1 MLTHREEKRDIPIVE
16 DVDVVVCGG
25 GPAGIAAAIACARQ
39 GARTRLIELHGS
51 LGGVWT
57 TGALSWIIDSA
68 DKPGIMAEITSRL
81 DARDARR
88 LRAPEGK
95 NYAYDVE
102 EMKLLLDEMCV
113 EAGVEVRLL
122 TRVVGAARDSENR
135 LSVVITE
142 SKSGREAWH
151 AKAFIDAT
159 GDGDLGA
166 LCGCGFD
173 VGHPET
179 GDVQPMSL
187 MALITGLQFDQ
198 IEPYVGGS
206 MAEPKQRLFA
216 LMEEIGVSPSYG
228 HPTLFRIRDNLFA
241 LMANHQYGVQCDD
254 ANAITEAM
262 IRARREVYTQVAALR
277 AHGGV
282 WSDMRVVSTGAQIG
296 IREGRRIHGRYEV
309 TGEDL
314 LQGARFEDAVCRVT
328 MGIDVHSTDPK
339 KTKIVEAKPHRS
351 QPYDIPLRAL
361 IARDVDGLLMA
372 GRCISGDFIAHSS
385 YRVTGNA
392 VAMGQAAGVC
402 AARAVLSDRLPH
414 EVPWCEVKSAL
425 DAINNAVCVNTNT
438 ASIGKRYGRKL
449 STTR

>member
-39 GARTRLIELHGS
+39 GVRTRLIELHGS

-113 EAGVEVRLL
+113 EVGVEIRLL

-151 AKAFIDAT
+151 AKVFIDAT

-179 GDVQPMSL
+179 GAVQPMSL

-206 MAEPKQRLFA
+206 MAEPKQRLSA

-262 IRARREVYTQVAALR
+262 IRARREVHTQVAALR

-314 LQGARFEDAVCRVT
+314 LRGARFEDAVCRVT

-402 AARAVLSDRLPH
+402 AARAALSDRLPH

-425 DAINNAVCVNTNT
+425 DAINRDCH
-438 ASIGKRYGRKL
+438 KGRK
-449 STTR
+449 

>member
-1 MLTHREEKRDIPIVE
+1 MLTYREEKRNIPIVE

-39 GARTRLIELHGS
+39 GARTRLIELHGC

-113 EAGVEVRLL
+113 EAGVEIRLL

-151 AKAFIDAT
+151 AKVFVDAT

-179 GDVQPMSL
+179 GAVQPMSL

-198 IEPYVGGS
+198 IESYVGGS
-206 MAEPKQRLFA
+206 MAEPKQRLSA

-241 LMANHQYGVQCDD
+241 LMANHQYGVKCDD

-262 IRARREVYTQVAALR
+262 IRARREIHTQVAALR

-282 WSDMRVVSTGAQIG
+282 WSDMRVVATGAQIG
-296 IREGRRIHGRYEV
+296 VREGRRIHGRYEV

-314 LQGARFEDAVCRVT
+314 LRGARFEDAVCRVT

-402 AARAVLSDRLPH
+402 AARAALSDKLPH
-414 EVPWCEVKSAL
+414 EVPWYEVKAAL
-425 DAINNAVCVNTNT
+425 DVINRDCH
-438 ASIGKRYGRKL
+438 KGRK
-449 STTR
+449 

>member
-1 MLTHREEKRDIPIVE
+1 MLTHREEKRNIPIVE

-25 GPAGIAAAIACARQ
+25 GPAGITAAIACARQ
-39 GARTRLIELHGS
+39 GARTRLIELHGC

-68 DKPGIMAEITSRL
+68 NKPGIMAEITSRL

-113 EAGVEVRLL
+113 EAGVEIRLL

-151 AKAFIDAT
+151 AKVFIDAT

-187 MALITGLQFDQ
+187 MALITGLHFDQ

-206 MAEPKQRLFA
+206 MAEPKQRLSA

-262 IRARREVYTQVAALR
+262 IRARREIHTQVAALR

-282 WSDMRVVSTGAQIG
+282 WSDMRVVATGAQIG
-296 IREGRRIHGRYEV
+296 VREGRRIHGRYEV

-314 LQGARFEDAVCRVT
+314 LRGARFEDAVCRVT

-402 AARAVLSDRLPH
+402 AARAALSDRLPH
-414 EVPWCEVKSAL
+414 EVPWCEVKAVL
-425 DAINNAVCVNTNT
+425 DVINRDCH
-438 ASIGKRYGRKL
+438 KGRK
-449 STTR
+449 

>member
-1 MLTHREEKRDIPIVE
+1 MLTYREKKRDIPIVE
-16 DVDVVVCGG
+16 NVDVVVCGG
-25 GPAGIAAAIACARQ
+25 GPAGIAVAIACARQ

-113 EAGVEVRLL
+113 EAGVDIRLL

-151 AKAFIDAT
+151 AKAFVDAT

-206 MAEPKQRLFA
+206 MTEPKQRLFA
-216 LMEEIGVSPSYG
+216 LMDEIGVSPSYG

-262 IRARREVYTQVAALR
+262 IRARREVHTQVAALR
-277 AHGGV
+277 TLGGV
-282 WSDMRVVSTGAQIG
+282 WSDMRVVATGAQIG

-314 LQGARFEDAVCRVT
+314 LRGARFEDAVCRVT

-351 QPYDIPLRAL
+351 RPYDIPLRAL

-402 AARAVLSDRLPH
+402 AARAALSDRLPH
-414 EVPWCEVKSAL
+414 EVPWCEVKKAL
-425 DAINNAVCVNTNT
+425 DVINGAVCVKTNIT
-438 ASIGKRYGRKL
+438 SNGNR
-449 STTR
+449 

>member
-1 MLTHREEKRDIPIVE
+1 MLIHREVKRDIPVVE
-16 DVDVVVCGG
+16 NVDVVVCGG

-39 GARTRLIELHGS
+39 GARTRLIELHGC

-68 DKPGIMAEITSRL
+68 DKPGIMAEIADWL
-81 DARDARR
+81 NARDARR
-88 LRAPEGK
+88 LRVRGGK

-113 EAGVEVRLL
+113 EAGVEIRLL

-142 SKSGREAWH
+142 SKTGREAWH
-151 AKAFIDAT
+151 ALAFIDAT

-166 LCGCGFD
+166 LAGCGFD

-179 GDVQPMSL
+179 GNVQPMSL

-206 MAEPKQRLFA
+206 IKEPKQRLRA
-216 LMEEIGVSPSYG
+216 LMHELGVPPSYG
-228 HPTLFRIRDNLFA
+228 HPTLFRIRDTLFA
-241 LMANHQYGVQCDD
+241 LMGNHQYGVKCDD
-254 ANAITEAM
+254 AQAITEAT
-262 IRARREVYTQVAALR
+262 IRARREIHTQVAALR

-282 WSDMRVVSTGAQIG
+282 WSNMRVVSTGAQIG

-314 LQGARFEDAVCRVT
+314 LYGARFEDAVCRVA
-328 MGIDVHSTDPK
+328 MGIDVHSTDPA

-361 IARDVDGLLMA
+361 IARDVDALLMA

-392 VAMGQAAGVC
+392 VAMGQAAGIC
-402 AARAVLSDRLPH
+402 AGIAALSDRLPH
-414 EVPWCEVKSAL
+414 DVAWREVKAAL
-425 DAINNAVCVNTNT
+425 DAINDA
-438 ASIGKRYGRKL
+438 A
-449 STTR
+449 

>member
-1 MLTHREEKRDIPIVE
+1 MLIHREAKRDIPVVE
-16 DVDVVVCGG
+16 NVDVIVCGG

-39 GARTRLIELHGS
+39 GARTRLIELHGC

-68 DKPGIMAEITSRL
+68 DKPGIMAEITARL
-81 DARDARR
+81 DARDARS
-88 LRAPEGK
+88 LRVQGGK

-113 EAGVEVRLL
+113 EAGVEIRLL

-142 SKSGREAWH
+142 SKTGREAWH
-151 AKAFIDAT
+151 ALAFIDAT

-166 LCGCGFD
+166 VSGCGFD

-206 MAEPKQRLFA
+206 MTEPKQRLSA
-216 LMEEIGVSPSYG
+216 LMHEIGVPPSYG
-228 HPTLFRIRDNLFA
+228 HPTLFRIRDTLFA
-241 LMANHQYGVQCDD
+241 LMGNHQYGVKCDD
-254 ANAITEAM
+254 AQAITEAT
-262 IRARREVYTQVAALR
+262 IRARREIHTQVAALR
-277 AHGGV
+277 ARGGV
-282 WSDMRVVSTGAQIG
+282 WSNMRVVSTGAQIG
-296 IREGRRIHGRYEV
+296 IREGRRLRGRYEV
-309 TGEDL
+309 TGTDIL
-314 LQGARFEDAVCRVT
+314 HGVRFEDAVCRVT
-328 MGIDVHSTDPK
+328 MGIDVHSTDPA
-339 KTKIVEAKPHRS
+339 KTKTVEAKPHRS
-351 QPYDIPLRAL
+351 RPYDIPLRAL

-402 AARAVLSDRLPH
+402 AAKSALSDRLPH
-414 EVPWCEVKSAL
+414 EVPWREVKADL
-425 DAINNAVCVNTNT
+425 DAINTGADKTSEKNMGCVF
-438 ASIGKRYGRKL
+438 
-449 STTR
+449 

>member
-68 DKPGIMAEITSRL
+68 NKPGIMAEITSQL

-88 LRAPEGK
+88 LRAQGGK

-113 EAGVEVRLL
+113 EAGVEIRLL

-151 AKAFIDAT
+151 AKVFIDAT

-206 MAEPKQRLFA
+206 MAEPKQRLSA

-262 IRARREVYTQVAALR
+262 IRARREIHIQVAALR

-282 WSDMRVVSTGAQIG
+282 WSDMRVVATGAQIG
-296 IREGRRIHGRYEV
+296 VREGRRIHGRYEV

-314 LQGARFEDAVCRVT
+314 LRGARFEDAVCRVT

-402 AARAVLSDRLPH
+402 AARAVLSDKLPQ
-414 EVPWCEVKSAL
+414 EVPWCEVKAAL
-425 DAINNAVCVNTNT
+425 DVINRDCH
-438 ASIGKRYGRKL
+438 KGRK
-449 STTR
+449 